1 MPRSVPRH
9 GTRHR
14 IAFSAL
20 LTLSAGLCIQ
30 TGARAAEPEDDGVQ
44 SKTIQP
50 VRGTQARKPSS
61 DRKRPG
67 DAGVVTGSGT
77 ASSAE
82 GRDERI
88 EVRAQRQ
95 NRMEVKQGGNLG
107 ALGDKKGL
115 DVPFNVRGY
124 TSALILNQQSQTLGD
139 VLMNDPTVRTTYGYG
154 NFSEQFIIRGFPVY
168 GDDVA
173 IDGLYGI
180 TPRQLVSPQLYDQV
194 QVLNGASA
202 FLNGAAPGGTAQG
215 GNINLEFKH
224 AGETPLTRITG
235 DYTGTSIGG
244 GALDVGRRFGQDKQF
259 GVRINVAGR
268 SGIAAIDRERRHQV
282 AVGGGFDWHD
292 RSRRTRV
299 TLDMAYENQGV
310 NGGRGGVFLSG
321 VTRVPDVP
329 RAGANYGQ
337 PWTYTELNYIYGKLK
352 VEHDFGKH
360 LTAYAQFGGLGGNE
374 KGNYGSTYVTN
385 SETGAAYNGAMYV
398 PYVQTNESTQAGL
411 RAHFH
416 TGGLGHEI
424 NAGGS
429 GLWEEN
435 ASAYAL
441 ALTRQQTNLYDP
453 TLYNAAQPETYI
465 GGNIDNPQKNNTTR
479 LWSLFFSDTVSAF
492 HDRVALT
499 AGFRYQ
505 SIKTVAYNY
514 GKGTPTGYD
523 QGVFTPVV
531 GLVVHP
537 TQRTSLYFNRIEGL
551 APGPEA
557 TGNVVNLGQI
567 FPPYQTVQYEIG
579 AKYDIGRFATSV
591 AVFQID
597 RPNGYSV
604 AIPGTG
610 TSIFSVDGL
619 QRNRGL
625 EFTVNGE
632 IVKGLRFNGG
642 ASIID
647 ADQRRTSGGLYDGN
661 RAIGVPGYTING
673 NLEYDVPFIRG
684 ATLTGRVIQTGHQYA
699 DNLNTLRV
707 PSWTRF
713 DVGARYSFVV
723 EHKAIT
729 TRLGVDNLANSRYW
743 ESAFGG
749 YLLQGLPR
757 TFKFS
762 VTADF

>member
-1 MPRSVPRH
+1 MSLPRFSDLSVHSLRPR
-9 GTRHR
+9 R
-14 IAFSAL
+14 IALSAL
-20 LTLSAGLCIQ
+20 LMLSASLSCHV
-30 TGARAAEPEDDGVQ
+30 AAQAQAQAVVQ
-44 SKTIQP
+44 AQP
-50 VRGTQARKPSS
+50 APKAAKDTAEAAGKHAGQA
-61 DRKRPG
+61 
-67 DAGVVTGSGT
+67 
-77 ASSAE
+77 ASSKDASRT
-82 GRDERI
+82 RDEQI

-95 NRMEVKQGGNLG
+95 NQMEVKSGGNLG
-107 ALGDKKGL
+107 ALGNKKGL
-115 DVPFNVRGY
+115 DVPFNIRSY
-124 TSALILNQQSQTLGD
+124 NASLILNQQSQTLGE

-180 TPRQLVSPQLYDQV
+180 TPRQLVSPQLYESV

-202 FLNGAAPGGTAQG
+202 FLNGAAPGGSAQG
-215 GNINLEFKH
+215 GNINLEMKH
-224 AGETPLTRITG
+224 AGDTPLTRITG
-235 DYTGTSIGG
+235 DYTSSSMGG
-244 GALDVGRRFGQDKQF
+244 GAVDVGRRFGQDKQF

-268 SGIAAIDRERRHQV
+268 SGVAAIDREKRHQV

-292 RSRRTRV
+292 RSERTRV
-299 TLDMAYENQGV
+299 TVDMAYENQGV

-321 VTRVPDVP
+321 ATSVPKVP
-329 RAGANYGQ
+329 GAGANYGQ

-352 VEHDFGKH
+352 VEHDFGKY
-360 LTAYAQFGGLGGNE
+360 LTAYVQFGGLGGNE

-385 SETGAAYNGAMYV
+385 SQNGAAYNGAMYV
-398 PYVQTNESTQAGL
+398 PYVQTNESTQGGI
-411 RAHFH
+411 RSHFR
-416 TGGLGHEI
+416 TGGLKHEI

-429 GLWEEN
+429 GLWEDT
-435 ASAYAL
+435 ATAYAL
-441 ALTRQQTNLYDP
+441 ALTKQQTNLYHP
-453 TLYNAAQPETYI
+453 TLYSSSQPETYI
-465 GGNIDNPQKNNTTR
+465 GGNIEDPQLNNRNR

-514 GKGTPTGYD
+514 GKGTPTSYD
-523 QGVFTPVV
+523 QGAFTPVV

-537 TQRTSLYFNRIEGL
+537 THHTSIYFNRIEGL
-551 APGPEA
+551 APGPQA
-557 TGNVVNLGQI
+557 SGQVVNLGQI
-567 FPPYQTVQYEIG
+567 FPPYQTVQYEVG
-579 AKYDIGRFATSV
+579 AKYDIGRFST
-591 AVFQID
+591 AVSIFQID
-597 RPNGYSV
+597 QPNAYTV

-619 QRNRGL
+619 QRNRGI

-642 ASIID
+642 TSIID
-647 ADQRRTSGGLYDGN
+647 ANQRRTSGGLYNGN

-673 NLEYDVPFIRG
+673 NLEYDLPFLRG
-684 ATLTGRVIQTGHQYA
+684 ATVTGRVIQTGHQYA
-699 DNLNTLRV
+699 DNLNKLRV
-707 PSWTRF
+707 PNWTRF

-723 EHKAIT
+723 EHRAIT
-729 TRLGVDNLANSRYW
+729 TRLGVDNLANTRYW

>member
-1 MPRSVPRH
+1 
-9 GTRHR
+9 
-14 IAFSAL
+14 
-20 LTLSAGLCIQ
+20 
-30 TGARAAEPEDDGVQ
+30 
-44 SKTIQP
+44 
-50 VRGTQARKPSS
+50 
-61 DRKRPG
+61 
-67 DAGVVTGSGT
+67 
-77 ASSAE
+77 
-82 GRDERI
+82 
-88 EVRAQRQ
+88 
-95 NRMEVKQGGNLG
+95 MEVKQGGNLG

>member
-1 MPRSVPRH
+1 MLSVALPRESW
-9 GTRHR
+9 
-14 IAFSAL
+14 AQD
-20 LTLSAGLCIQ
+20 AGQGQAQTETKQ
-30 TGARAAEPEDDGVQ
+30 TGQAGNASKTARA
-44 SKTIQP
+44 KTL
-50 VRGTQARKPSS
+50 TS
-61 DRKRPG
+61 D
-67 DAGVVTGSGT
+67 
-77 ASSAE
+77 E
-82 GRDERI
+82 QI
-88 EVRAQRQ
+88 EVKAQRQ
-95 NRMEVKQGGNLG
+95 NRMEVKSGGNLG

-115 DVPFNVRGY
+115 DVPFNVRSY
-124 TSALILNQQSQTLGD
+124 TSALILNQQSQTLGE

-224 AGETPLTRITG
+224 AGDTPLTRITG
-235 DYTGTSIGG
+235 DYTSSSMGG
-244 GALDVGRRFGQDKQF
+244 GAVDVGRRFGQDKQF

-268 SGIAAIDRERRHQV
+268 SGVSAIDREKRHQV

-292 RSRRTRV
+292 RSERTRV
-299 TLDMAYENQGV
+299 TVDMAYENQGV

-321 VTRVPDVP
+321 VTSVPKVP
-329 RAGANYGQ
+329 GAGANYGQ

-352 VEHDFGKH
+352 VEHDFGKY

-385 SETGAAYNGAMYV
+385 SQTSAGYNGAMYV

-411 RAHFH
+411 RSHYH
-416 TGGLGHEI
+416 TGGIKHEI

-441 ALTRQQTNLYDP
+441 ALTRQQTNLYHP
-453 TLYNAAQPETYI
+453 TLYNASQPETYI

-523 QGVFTPVV
+523 QGAFTPVV

-537 TQRTSLYFNRIEGL
+537 TRQTSIYFNRIEGL
-551 APGPEA
+551 APGPQA
-557 TGNVVNLGQI
+557 SGQVVNLGQI
-567 FPPYQTVQYEIG
+567 FPPYQTVQYELG
-579 AKYDIGRFATSV
+579 AKYDIGRFSTSV
-591 AVFQID
+591 SIFQID
-597 RPNGYSV
+597 QPNSYTV

-610 TSIFSVDGL
+610 MSIFSVDGL
-619 QRNRGL
+619 QRNRGI

-642 ASIID
+642 TSIID

-673 NLEYDVPFIRG
+673 NLEYDLPFIRG
-684 ATLTGRVIQTGHQYA
+684 ATVTGRVIQTGHQYA
-699 DNLNTLRV
+699 NNLNTLRV
-707 PSWTRF
+707 PNWTRF

>member
-1 MPRSVPRH
+1 MNSSTPFTLPALRKRSK
-9 GTRHR
+9 R

-20 LTLSAGLCIQ
+20 LMMFAAFACEAHAQDQ
-30 TGARAAEPEDDGVQ
+30 TAVQALTQ
-44 SKTIQP
+44 SKQ
-50 VRGTQARKPSS
+50 GK
-61 DRKRPG
+61 
-67 DAGVVTGSGT
+67 DAQKQT
-77 ASSAE
+77 AASHQVGELSK
-82 GRDERI
+82 DEQI
-88 EVRAQRQ
+88 EVKAQRQ
-95 NRMEVKQGGNLG
+95 NRMEVKSGGNLG
-107 ALGDKKGL
+107 ALGNKKGL
-115 DVPFNVRGY
+115 DVPFNVRSY
-124 TSALILNQQSQTLGD
+124 TSALILNQQSQTLGE
-139 VLMNDPTVRTTYGYG
+139 VLMNDPTVRTTLGYG
-154 NFSEQFIIRGFPVY
+154 NFSEQFVIRGFPVY

-180 TPRQLVSPQLYDQV
+180 TPRQLVSPQLYEQV

-224 AGETPLTRITG
+224 AGDTPLTRVTG
-235 DYTGTSIGG
+235 DYTSSSMGG
-244 GALDVGRRFGQDKQF
+244 GAVDVGRRFGQDKQF

-268 SGIAAIDRERRHQV
+268 SGVAAIDREKRHQV

-292 RSRRTRV
+292 RADRTRV
-299 TLDMAYENQGV
+299 TIDMAYENQGV

-321 VTRVPDVP
+321 VTSVPKVP
-329 RAGANYGQ
+329 GAGANYGQ

-352 VEHDFGKH
+352 VEHDFSKY

-385 SETGAAYNGAMYV
+385 SQTGAGYNGAMYV

-411 RAHFH
+411 RSHFN
-416 TGGLGHEI
+416 TGGIKHEI

-441 ALTRQQTNLYDP
+441 ALTRQTTNIYRP
-453 TLYNAAQPETYI
+453 TLYNASQPETYI
-465 GGNIDNPQKNNTTR
+465 GGNLGNPQKNNTTR
-479 LWSLFFSDTVSAF
+479 LWSLFLSDTVSAF

-505 SIKTVAYNY
+505 AIKTVAYNY
-514 GKGTPTGYD
+514 GKSTTSYD
-523 QGVFTPVV
+523 QGAFTPVV

-537 TQRTSLYFNRIEGL
+537 TRQTSIYFNRIEGL
-551 APGPEA
+551 APGPQA
-557 TGNVVNLGQI
+557 SGQVVNLGQI
-567 FPPYQTVQYEIG
+567 FAPYQTVQYELG
-579 AKYDIGRFATSV
+579 AKYDIGRFST
-591 AVFQID
+591 AVSIFQIEQ
-597 RPNGYSV
+597 PNAYTS
-604 AIPGTG
+604 AIAGTS

-619 QRNRGL
+619 QRNRGI

-642 ASIID
+642 TSIID
-647 ADQRRTSGGLYDGN
+647 ASQRRTSGGLYDGN
-661 RAIGVPGYTING
+661 RSIGVPGYTING
-673 NLEYDVPFIRG
+673 NLEYDLPFIRG

-699 DNLNTLRV
+699 DNLNKLRV
-707 PSWTRF
+707 PNWTRF

-729 TRLGVDNLANSRYW
+729 TRLGVDNLANTRYW

>member
-1 MPRSVPRH
+1 MISA
-9 GTRHR
+9 
-14 IAFSAL
+14 AFS
-20 LTLSAGLCIQ
+20 C
-30 TGARAAEPEDDGVQ
+30 TGHAQDQKATQAQAQ
-44 SKTIQP
+44 SKQGKDAQKHTA
-50 VRGTQARKPSS
+50 GSAKTAALT
-61 DRKRPG
+61 G
-67 DAGVVTGSGT
+67 D
-77 ASSAE
+77 E
-82 GRDERI
+82 QI

-95 NRMEVKQGGNLG
+95 NRMEVKSGGNLG
-107 ALGDKKGL
+107 ALGNKKGI
-115 DVPFNVRGY
+115 DVPFNVRSY
-124 TSALILNQQSQTLGD
+124 TSALILNQQSQTLGE

-168 GDDVA
+168 GDDVS

-180 TPRQLVSPQLYDQV
+180 TPRQLVSPQLYDSV

-202 FLNGAAPGGTAQG
+202 FLNGAAPGGSAQG

-224 AGETPLTRITG
+224 AGDTPLTRVTG
-235 DYTGTSIGG
+235 DYTSSSMGG
-244 GALDVGRRFGQDKQF
+244 GAIDVGRRFGQDKQF

-268 SGIAAIDRERRHQV
+268 SGVSAIDRAKRHQV

-292 RSRRTRV
+292 RADHTRV
-299 TLDMAYENQGV
+299 TIDMAYENQGV
-310 NGGRGGVFLSG
+310 NGGRGGVFLSS
-321 VTRVPDVP
+321 VTTVPKVP
-329 RAGANYGQ
+329 GAGANYGQ

-352 VEHDFGKH
+352 VEHDFSKY

-385 SETGAAYNGAMYV
+385 SQTGAAYNGAMYV
-398 PYVQTNESTQAGL
+398 PYMQTNESTQAGL
-411 RAHFH
+411 RSHFR
-416 TGGLGHEI
+416 TGGIKHEI

-441 ALTRQQTNLYDP
+441 ALTRQQTNLYRP
-453 TLYNAAQPETYI
+453 TFYSASQPETYI
-465 GGNIDNPQKNNTTR
+465 GGNLDNPRKNNTTR

-505 SIKTVAYNY
+505 SIKAVSYNY
-514 GKGTPTGYD
+514 GNSTTSYDKGA
-523 QGVFTPVV
+523 FTPVV

-537 TQRTSLYFNRIEGL
+537 THETSIYFNRIEGL
-551 APGPEA
+551 SQVPPA

-567 FPPYQTVQYEIG
+567 FAPYQAVQYEIG
-579 AKYDIGRFATSV
+579 AKYDIGRFSAAVS
-591 AVFQID
+591 VFQID
-597 RPNGYSV
+597 KPNAYTVPV
-604 AIPGTG
+604 AG
-610 TSIFSVDGL
+610 TSYNIYAVNGL
-619 QRNRGL
+619 QRNRGI

-632 IVKGLRFNGG
+632 IIKGLRFNGG
-642 ASIID
+642 TSIID

-673 NLEYDVPFIRG
+673 NLEYDLPFIKG
-684 ATLTGRVIQTGHQYA
+684 ATVTGRVIQTGHQYA
-699 DNLNTLRV
+699 DNLNKLRV
-707 PSWTRF
+707 PNWTRF

-723 EHKAIT
+723 EHRAVT
-729 TRLGVDNLANSRYW
+729 TRLGVDNLANTRYW

>member
-1 MPRSVPRH
+1 MHSLILLATNTVRSRPM
-9 GTRHR
+9 
-14 IAFSAL
+14 AL
-20 LTLSAGLCIQ
+20 STLLMLSVALPHQGWAQAQSTEGAAASTQ
-30 TGARAAEPEDDGVQ
+30 TGKQATKATPAASP
-44 SKTIQP
+44 K
-50 VRGTQARKPSS
+50 QA
-61 DRKRPG
+61 
-67 DAGVVTGSGT
+67 ALTN
-77 ASSAE
+77 
-82 GRDERI
+82 DEQI
-88 EVRAQRQ
+88 EVKAQRQ
-95 NRMEVKQGGNLG
+95 NRMEVKSGGNLG
-107 ALGDKKGL
+107 ALGNKKGL
-115 DVPFNVRGY
+115 DVPFNVRSY
-124 TSALILNQQSQTLGD
+124 TSALILNQQSQTLGE

-224 AGETPLTRITG
+224 AGDTPLTRVTG
-235 DYTGTSIGG
+235 DYTSSSMGG
-244 GALDVGRRFGQDKQF
+244 GAVDVGRRFGQDKQF

-268 SGIAAIDRERRHQV
+268 SGVSAIDREKRHQV

-292 RSRRTRV
+292 RSERTRV
-299 TLDMAYENQGV
+299 TVDMAYENQGV

-321 VTRVPDVP
+321 VTSVPKVP
-329 RAGANYGQ
+329 GAGANYGQ

-352 VEHDFGKH
+352 VEHDFGKY

-385 SETGAAYNGAMYV
+385 SQTGAGYNGAMYV

-411 RAHFH
+411 RSHFH
-416 TGGLGHEI
+416 TGGIKHEI

-441 ALTRQQTNLYDP
+441 ALTRQQTNLYHP
-453 TLYNAAQPETYI
+453 TLYNASQPETYI

-523 QGVFTPVV
+523 QGAFTPVV

-537 TQRTSLYFNRIEGL
+537 THQTSIYFNRIEGL
-551 APGPEA
+551 APGPQA
-557 TGNVVNLGQI
+557 SGQVVNLGQI
-567 FPPYQTVQYEIG
+567 FPPYQTVQYELG
-579 AKYDIGRFATSV
+579 AKYDIGRFSTSV
-591 AVFQID
+591 SIFQID
-597 RPNGYSV
+597 QPNSYTV

-619 QRNRGL
+619 QRNRGI

-632 IVKGLRFNGG
+632 IFKGLRFNGG
-642 ASIID
+642 TSIID
-647 ADQRRTSGGLYDGN
+647 ADQRRTSGGLYDGK

-673 NLEYDVPFIRG
+673 NLEYDLPFIRG
-684 ATLTGRVIQTGHQYA
+684 ATVTGRVIQTGHQYA
-699 DNLNTLRV
+699 NNLNTLRV
-707 PSWTRF
+707 PNWTRF

>member
-1 MPRSVPRH
+1 MLSVALPRESWAQDT
-9 GTRHR
+9 GQGQAQTE
-14 IAFSAL
+14 
-20 LTLSAGLCIQ
+20 TKQ
-30 TGARAAEPEDDGVQ
+30 TGQAGNASKTARA
-44 SKTIQP
+44 KTL
-50 VRGTQARKPSS
+50 TS
-61 DRKRPG
+61 D
-67 DAGVVTGSGT
+67 
-77 ASSAE
+77 E
-82 GRDERI
+82 QI
-88 EVRAQRQ
+88 EVKAQRQ
-95 NRMEVKQGGNLG
+95 NRMEVKSGGNLG
-107 ALGDKKGL
+107 ALGNKKGL
-115 DVPFNVRGY
+115 DVPFNVRSY
-124 TSALILNQQSQTLGD
+124 TSALILNQQSQTLGE

-224 AGETPLTRITG
+224 AGDTPLTRITG
-235 DYTGTSIGG
+235 DYTSSSMGG
-244 GALDVGRRFGQDKQF
+244 GAVDVGRRFGQDKQF

-268 SGIAAIDRERRHQV
+268 SGVSAIDREKRHQV

-292 RSRRTRV
+292 RSERTRV
-299 TLDMAYENQGV
+299 TVDMAYENQGV

-321 VTRVPDVP
+321 VTSVPKVP
-329 RAGANYGQ
+329 GAGANYGQ

-352 VEHDFGKH
+352 VEHDFGKY

-385 SETGAAYNGAMYV
+385 SHTGAGYNGAMYV

-411 RAHFH
+411 RSHFH
-416 TGGLGHEI
+416 TGGIKHEI

-441 ALTRQQTNLYDP
+441 ALTRQQTNLYHP
-453 TLYNAAQPETYI
+453 TLYNASQPETYI

-523 QGVFTPVV
+523 QGAFTPVV

-537 TQRTSLYFNRIEGL
+537 TRQTSIYFNRIEGL
-551 APGPEA
+551 APGPQA
-557 TGNVVNLGQI
+557 SGQVVNLGQI
-567 FPPYQTVQYEIG
+567 FPPYQTVQYELG
-579 AKYDIGRFATSV
+579 AKYDIGRFSTSV
-591 AVFQID
+591 SIFQID
-597 RPNGYSV
+597 QPNSYTV

-619 QRNRGL
+619 QRNRGI

-642 ASIID
+642 TSIID

-673 NLEYDVPFIRG
+673 NLEYDLPFIRG
-684 ATLTGRVIQTGHQYA
+684 ATVTGRVIQTGHQYA
-699 DNLNTLRV
+699 NNLNTLRV
-707 PSWTRF
+707 PNWTRF

>member
-1 MPRSVPRH
+1 MSLLTLPSLIARNMRPRRV
-9 GTRHR
+9 
-14 IAFSAL
+14 ALSAL
-20 LTLSAGLCIQ
+20 LMLSVSLPCH
-30 TGARAAEPEDDGVQ
+30 ARAQDRTP
-44 SKTIQP
+44 IQA
-50 VRGTQARKPSS
+50 QPSS
-61 DRKRPG
+61 TQGKGDTNTTPKRAKQRHKDLTG
-67 DAGVVTGSGT
+67 D
-77 ASSAE
+77 E
-82 GRDERI
+82 QI

-95 NRMEVKQGGNLG
+95 NQMEVKSGGNLG
-107 ALGDKKGL
+107 ALGNKKGL
-115 DVPFNVRGY
+115 DVPFNVRSY
-124 TSALILNQQSQTLGD
+124 NASLILNQQSQTLGE

-224 AGETPLTRITG
+224 AGDTPLTRVTG
-235 DYTGTSIGG
+235 DYTSSSMGG
-244 GALDVGRRFGQDKQF
+244 GAVDVGRRFGQDKQF
-259 GVRINVAGR
+259 GIRINVAGR
-268 SGIAAIDRERRHQV
+268 SGVAAIDREKRHQV

-292 RSRRTRV
+292 RSKRTRV
-299 TLDMAYENQGV
+299 TVDMAYENQGV

-321 VTRVPDVP
+321 VTSVPKVP
-329 RAGANYGQ
+329 GAGANYGQ

-352 VEHDFGKH
+352 VEHDFGKY

-385 SETGAAYNGAMYV
+385 SKTGAGYNGSMYV

-411 RAHFH
+411 RSHFH
-416 TGGLGHEI
+416 TGGLKHEI

-441 ALTRQQTNLYDP
+441 ALTRQQTNIYHP
-453 TLYNAAQPETYI
+453 TLYSASQPQTYI

-479 LWSLFFSDTVSAF
+479 LWSLFLSDTVSAF

-523 QGVFTPVV
+523 QGAFTPVV

-537 TQRTSLYFNRIEGL
+537 THQTSIYFNRIEGL
-551 APGPEA
+551 APGPQA
-557 TGNVVNLGQI
+557 SGQVVNLGQI
-567 FPPYQTVQYEIG
+567 FPPYQTVQYELG
-579 AKYDIGRFATSV
+579 AKYDIGRFTTSV
-591 AVFQID
+591 SIFQID
-597 RPNGYSV
+597 QPNSYTV

-610 TSIFSVDGL
+610 TSIFTVDGL

-632 IVKGLRFNGG
+632 ILKGLRFNGG
-642 ASIID
+642 TSIID
-647 ADQRRTSGGLYDGN
+647 ASQRRTSGGLYNGN

-673 NLEYDVPFIRG
+673 NLEYDLPFIRG
-684 ATLTGRVIQTGHQYA
+684 ATVTGRVIQTGHQYA
-699 DNLNTLRV
+699 NNLNTLRV
-707 PSWTRF
+707 PNWTRF

-729 TRLGVDNLANSRYW
+729 TRLGVDNLANTRYW